1 MVKEGYADHTQFD
14 PESKYYD
21 PKSLEEMPRWIM
33 VDIQFKQ
40 KFAQTLFLK
49 DIMCIPEIK
58 DIGLI
63 KRGHRLYIMPVKQNE
78 FEWLL
83 SDVNYLGRSHCLIKY
98 HTTYKWLPHLK

>member
-21 PKSLEEMPRWIM
+21 PKSLEEMPQWIM

-40 KFAQTLFLK
+40 KFAQTLSLK
-49 DIMCIPEIK
+49 EIKRMPEID

-63 KRGHRLYIMPVKQNE
+63 KKGHRLSIMPVKENE

-83 SDVNYLGRSHCLIKY
+83 RNCQQ
-98 HTTYKWLPHLK
+98 